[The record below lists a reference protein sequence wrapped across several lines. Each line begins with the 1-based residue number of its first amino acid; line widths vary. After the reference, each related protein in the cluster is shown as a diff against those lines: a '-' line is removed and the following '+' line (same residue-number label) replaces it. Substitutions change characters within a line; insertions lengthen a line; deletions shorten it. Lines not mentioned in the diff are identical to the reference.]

1 MKRGSLLFLVLVLG
15 IFLIA
20 CAPTPKVMEEPIV
33 IELPEEISETAPA
46 ESVANEK
53 PTLGEKVASAEHQ
66 ITITADGFSPKTI
79 TVKAGD
85 TVTFFNEDSNQHW
98 PASAMHPTHNVYPE
112 SGGCIG
118 SKFDACKGLE
128 QGESFSF
135 TFNEKGSWKYHD
147 HLSVSSTGTVVVE

>member
-1 MKRGSLLFLVLVLG
+1 MKRGFLLLAVLG
-15 IFLIA
+15 LAIFLIA
-20 CAPTPKVMEEPIV
+20 CAPTPKVTEELV
-33 IELPEEISETAPA
+33 VAELPEGSSET
-46 ESVANEK
+46 
-53 PTLGEKVASAEHQ
+53 TTAEHQ
-66 ITITADGFSPKTI
+66 VTITAEGFSPKTI
-79 TVKAGD
+79 TIKAGD
-85 TVTFFNEDSNQHW
+85 TVTFVNEDSNQHW

-147 HLSVSSTGTVVVE
+147 HLSVPSTGTVVVE

>member
-1 MKRGSLLFLVLVLG
+1 MKRGLILFAILVSG

-20 CAPTPKVMEEPIV
+20 CAPTPKVTEELV
-33 IELPEEISETAPA
+33 VAELPEG
-46 ESVANEK
+46 K
-53 PTLGEKVASAEHQ
+53 PTPAEHQ
-66 ITITADGFSPKTI
+66 ITITAEGFSPKTI
-79 TVKAGD
+79 TIKAGD
-85 TVTFFNEDSNQHW
+85 TVTFVNEDSNQHW

-147 HLSVSSTGTVVVE
+147 HLSVPSTGTVVVE

>member
-1 MKRGSLLFLVLVLG
+1 MKRGFLLLAVLG
-15 IFLIA
+15 LAIFLIA
-20 CAPTPKVMEEPIV
+20 CAPIPKVMEEPV
-33 IELPEEISETAPA
+33 ITELPEGISE
-46 ESVANEK
+46 
-53 PTLGEKVASAEHQ
+53 PTSAEHQ

-118 SKFDACKGLE
+118 SKFDACKGLA

-135 TFNEKGSWKYHD
+135 TFNKKGSWKYHD
-147 HLSVSSTGTVVVE
+147 HLSVTSTGTVVVE